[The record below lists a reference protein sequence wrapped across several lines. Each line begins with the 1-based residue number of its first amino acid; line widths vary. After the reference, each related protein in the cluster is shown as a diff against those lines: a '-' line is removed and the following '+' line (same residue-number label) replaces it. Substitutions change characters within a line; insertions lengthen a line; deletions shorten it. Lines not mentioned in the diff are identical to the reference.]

1 LEGKR
6 PQAGNLWSVAKAR
19 ILVLE
24 DDDSYR
30 QFLCEALELGGHEPC
45 PAANGPEAIAAATRA
60 KFDLIVSDVR
70 MAGMDGLDCLAHL
83 KSTQPGMRRI
93 VITGYASEEAPSRAV
108 AVQAEDYLYKPL
120 GLKAFLGSV
129 ERVLNAPRE
138 GSGYIQLLSN
148 AVEGAKKLFLRDPSA
163 EWQAID
169 ARRELAFQSLYV
181 GVRSHRL
188 TEPEAL
194 GLWDHLEDQDEKR
207 ERLKAEVLDRQAGA
221 SLLEGY
227 QYAID
232 LAAAMARSPL
242 YSGQRRST
250 RGVPPEMFSRFYER
264 VRAGEVTLPQVK
276 LAPFLRSLAP
286 HVLAASPPLVE
297 LHDQIWQSG
306 LQSGMAAS

>member
-1 LEGKR
+1 M
-6 PQAGNLWSVAKAR
+6 AKAR

-30 QFLCEALELGGHEPC
+30 QFLCEALELGGHEAH
-45 PAANGPEAIAAATRA
+45 PAATGPEAIAAATRA

-83 KSTQPGMRRI
+83 KSTQPSMRRI

-129 ERVLNAPRE
+129 DRVLNAPRE
-138 GSGYIQLLSN
+138 GSGYIQLLSS
-148 AVEGAKKLFLRDPSA
+148 AVDGARKLFLRDPSA

-169 ARRELAFQSLYV
+169 GRRELAFQSLYV

-194 GLWDHLEDQDEKR
+194 GLWDHLEEQDELR
-207 ERLKAEVLDRQAGA
+207 ERLKADGLDRPAGA
-221 SLLEGY
+221 KLLEGY

-232 LAAAMARSPL
+232 LSAAMARSPL
-242 YSGQRRST
+242 YSGQRRSA
-250 RGVPPEMFSRFYER
+250 RGVPSEMFSRFYER

-276 LAPFLRSLAP
+276 LAPFLRSLP
-286 HVLAASPPLVE
+286 EHVLKASPQLLELYHNVWSSERNDGQLVNR
-297 LHDQIWQSG
+297 
-306 LQSGMAAS
+306 